1 MGEQM
6 WARCE
11 ASRLSGAWAAIRKSV
26 EYARFLGHNV
36 TLFEGPGVL
45 SRQFEVRG
53 DAAGV
58 RMVYAQWQE
67 WAKNDA

>member
-1 MGEQM
+1 MSEA

-11 ASRLSGAWAAIRKSV
+11 VGRLSGAWPAIRKSV
-26 EYARFLGHNV
+26 EYAKFQGYNV
-36 TLFEGPGVL
+36 TLFEGPGLL

-53 DAAGV
+53 DPAGV

-67 WAKNDA
+67 WAKQ